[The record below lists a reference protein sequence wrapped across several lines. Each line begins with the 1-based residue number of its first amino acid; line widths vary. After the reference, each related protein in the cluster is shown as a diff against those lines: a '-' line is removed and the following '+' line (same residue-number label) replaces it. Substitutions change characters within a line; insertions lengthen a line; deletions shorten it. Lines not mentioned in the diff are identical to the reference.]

1 MRSVYYFGI
10 LTILVRIRL
19 NDAIQITITTE
30 HRLNVDERERKEE
43 VLTERLKE
51 GYEVDI
57 FLLDLEELITRMG
70 DNTTSYILI

>member
-1 MRSVYYFGI
+1 M
-10 LTILVRIRL
+10 RIRL